1 MLAAGIKSPVPMEE
15 LESHLREEV
24 ERQMRSGVEAQ
35 PAFEAAIQK
44 IGRTDVLKSE
54 FLKVHLL
61 AAKKMRIKVITGGG
75 LTFFVGFILLWAAV
89 VQSRDVGK
97 MTGETGV
104 LFALGLIL
112 VFDGV
117 AISILA
123 SKRSF
128 LTVRHK
134 V

>member
-1 MLAAGIKSPVPMEE
+1 MLAAGIKSPLPLEE

-44 IGRTDVLKSE
+44 IGRGDVLKNE
-54 FLKVHLL
+54 FRKVNLL
-61 AAKKMRIKVITGGG
+61 AVKKIRIKAIAGGV
-75 LTFFVGFILLWAAV
+75 LTLFVGFIILWAEM
-89 VQSRDVGK
+89 VQSRDEGK

-128 LTVRHK
+128 LTVTHK